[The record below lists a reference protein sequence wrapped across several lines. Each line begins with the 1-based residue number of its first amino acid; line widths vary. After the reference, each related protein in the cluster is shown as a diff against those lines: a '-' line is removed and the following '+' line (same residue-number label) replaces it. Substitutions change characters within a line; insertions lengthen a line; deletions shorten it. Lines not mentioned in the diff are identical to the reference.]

1 MLLFIGAIVAF
12 SNFSLSEK
20 LTFYLFGVASMIVDV
35 LRTSFNSPVLLTLMQ
50 PLHTYERLR
59 AHNIVKGIMEPFASL
74 LSGIFLLA
82 LFYMHGKV
90 DLMFLC
96 YVLLGLGILW
106 LTGVIL
112 VNRQYLQ
119 ILVKTISSR
128 FFSREEFNL
137 NNDAIREQIRNKM
150 MNGTDLEVI
159 SILRMLSSKM
169 DAASEDLIAEL
180 LYHSSTQVKLEAL
193 RLIKSR
199 SNVVV
204 KQKLESLLQQESLDV
219 TIKAEAVKTLCK
231 ISNEPATL
239 FRYLN
244 NDDPPIRQ
252 AAITG
257 MLGSRDE
264 QVKAVA
270 EKTIEEWL
278 HSDSKEEKIEAL
290 TILSEVKDDYDHPDR
305 VRLLKDPDIA
315 IQEAA
320 INSVGQAVQKNTLS
334 ELSNYVNE
342 FEKQVLAAFYNVG
355 EKAIPIVQDL
365 IHSENVS
372 TQLQERLI
380 TLIGKIGGDKAGKIL
395 MQLLTTQ
402 PYYIGVII
410 KALYRCRYTAT
421 GEQRKLLERIAHSY
435 IVYGVELL
443 YMQKLLEKKE
453 LQYNILN
460 DSLNQEVNE
469 IREILL
475 CLFACLYDRQKINQ
489 VKQGLSTHHKD
500 SIANAMEII
509 ELTVRKDIGKH
520 FNTLFE
526 TIDIEQRC
534 AALRSLFTEH
544 QFGRVEHILERIL
557 SEKPIQYYNWTKAC
571 SMYIS
576 KKYVHHVDADLY
588 KKFIRSENKLLKE
601 TALFAGS

>member
-1 MLLFIGAIVAF
+1 MLLIVGALVAF
-12 SNFSLSEK
+12 SNFSVGDK

-204 KQKLESLLQQESLDV
+204 KQKLEKKREG
-219 TIKAEAVKTLCK
+219 ERAVGPFL
-231 ISNEPATL
+231 
-239 FRYLN
+239 
-244 NDDPPIRQ
+244 
-252 AAITG
+252 
-257 MLGSRDE
+257 
-264 QVKAVA
+264 
-270 EKTIEEWL
+270 
-278 HSDSKEEKIEAL
+278 
-290 TILSEVKDDYDHPDR
+290 
-305 VRLLKDPDIA
+305 
-315 IQEAA
+315 
-320 INSVGQAVQKNTLS
+320 
-334 ELSNYVNE
+334 
-342 FEKQVLAAFYNVG
+342 
-355 EKAIPIVQDL
+355 
-365 IHSENVS
+365 
-372 TQLQERLI
+372 
-380 TLIGKIGGDKAGKIL
+380 
-395 MQLLTTQ
+395 
-402 PYYIGVII
+402 
-410 KALYRCRYTAT
+410 
-421 GEQRKLLERIAHSY
+421 
-435 IVYGVELL
+435 
-443 YMQKLLEKKE
+443 
-453 LQYNILN
+453 
-460 DSLNQEVNE
+460 
-469 IREILL
+469 
-475 CLFACLYDRQKINQ
+475 
-489 VKQGLSTHHKD
+489 LST
-500 SIANAMEII
+500 
-509 ELTVRKDIGKH
+509 
-520 FNTLFE
+520 
-526 TIDIEQRC
+526 
-534 AALRSLFTEH
+534 
-544 QFGRVEHILERIL
+544 
-557 SEKPIQYYNWTKAC
+557 
-571 SMYIS
+571 
-576 KKYVHHVDADLY
+576 
-588 KKFIRSENKLLKE
+588 
-601 TALFAGS
+601 